1 MDDMVTLD
9 CILNGCCNLSVPF
22 NVQVLS
28 AANLASQ
35 CFLLTV
41 PAMGQNKPG
50 NLGPLLSS

>member
-1 MDDMVTLD
+1 MVTLD
-9 CILNGCCNLSVPF
+9 FILIGCCNFSVPF

-41 PAMGQNKPG
+41 PAMGQNKRG